1 MLKIFKILTLICLLI
16 SECFLTP
23 AFCDATESGRVV
35 RVGFTYHPGF
45 IEKMPDGSYK
55 GFGIEYLNEVAKYT
69 GWQYKFISGTRG
81 ELATML
87 GNGQIDLM
95 VPVMKTSDREAAV
108 YDYPLHAMG
117 TATSGIYVPEKDN
130 KIHLDDYTHMQG
142 MRLGCT
148 PGSFQTIAAKSYAQ
162 KHGFTFTEVPFH
174 DYNLALKALDNH
186 EIDGLALSSLYKV
199 KGYRPIAITTYAPF
213 FIVAKNHSDGKL
225 LGELDEAV
233 ERITYNDS
241 GFFSTIF
248 EKFYGHNSGA
258 RPVSLTIQEDEYIK
272 QGKVIR
278 VGCYTD
284 WYPLVYHDKT
294 TDTTK
299 GILIDILQMIAQKS
313 GLKFEFVPINEDS
326 AITALKNKTENID
339 LFIAVVATKDRL
351 QDSSLVLSHK
361 YFPNAR
367 AFAGRKGETFDI
379 RKSYRVAIPV
389 NIKGSGNFL
398 QENFPQFQINYYPN
412 LEDCLRAV
420 RDGKVDAA
428 FQNSYLVTAMLQHPE
443 FDKLTIWDVSSQ
455 IGGAFYMAGLSNLN
469 PQLISILNKYID
481 NLPLDDVQA
490 IISKN
495 TALATI
501 NYSFMDLCYKYS
513 LPLEIAALFIIL
525 IIIVIVAYGISNKRH
540 IETLNIRNKELLD
553 AITQA
558 NLASQAKS
566 DFLSRM
572 SHELRT
578 PMNVIL
584 GMTQVAREHLG
595 ETKNVFDCLTDIEQS
610 SQILLNVINDVL
622 DMSAIEHSQMKI
634 ASLPFDIDQML
645 DPILKIY
652 TRQCLTKEIH
662 LKVVKEMD
670 DMPPIL
676 GDSKRVAQII
686 LNLLSNAVK
695 FTPRGGTIT
704 LSVLKQRLIAGRQ
717 YMQFSVADTGI
728 GMSEAFRER
737 LFKPFE
743 QESAA
748 TFEKYGGSG
757 LGLSITLNL
766 VKLMDGDINATSKE
780 GVGTKFTV
788 NLPFGVA
795 EGEALAKFKATA
807 AKDPSTILAP
817 NSLQGKHI
825 LLVEDNIINQK
836 VVLGL
841 LKPLGATFSTA
852 DNGQIAVDM
861 FIKAEPHTYDLIL
874 MDIKMPVLNGYEA
887 TDAIR
892 NSNKEDA
899 ATIPIIALSANAFT
913 EDVSKSLSAGMNG
926 HVAKPINLRQL
937 YNVLARFL
945 LNQF

>member
-1 MLKIFKILTLICLLI
+1 MFKIFKILTLICLFV
-16 SECFLTP
+16 SECFLAP
-23 AFCDATESGRVV
+23 ACCDAVEGTKVV
-35 RVGFTYHPGF
+35 RVGYTFHPGF
-45 IEKMPDGSYK
+45 IEQMPDGSYK
-55 GFGIEYLNEVAKYT
+55 GYGIEYLNEVAKYT
-69 GWQYKFISGTRG
+69 GWQYEFVSGTRG
-81 ELATML
+81 ELAFML
-87 GNGQIDLM
+87 SNDQIDFM
-95 VPVMKTSDREAAV
+95 TPVMKTSDREGAV
-108 YDYPLHAMG
+108 FDYPLHSMG

-130 KIHLDDYTHMQG
+130 KIHFDDYAHMQG
-142 MRLGCT
+142 MRLGVT
-148 PGSFQTIAAKSYAQ
+148 PGSFQTLAAKNYAQ
-162 KHGFTFTEVPFH
+162 KNGFTFTEVLFH
-174 DYNLALKALDNH
+174 DYKVALMALDNQ
-186 EIDGLALSSLYKV
+186 EIDALALSSLYKV
-199 KGYRPIAITTYAPF
+199 QGYRAIATTTYAPF
-213 FIVAKNHSDGKL
+213 YIVAKNHSDGKL
-225 LGELDEAV
+225 LHELDEAV
-233 ERITYNDS
+233 EKITFNNS
-241 GFFSTIF
+241 AFFSNIF
-248 EKFYGHNSGA
+248 EKYYGHDSGTS
-258 RPVSLTIQEDEYIK
+258 PVSLTLKEDEYIE
-272 QGKVIR
+272 QGHVIR
-278 VGCYTD
+278 VGCYNN
-284 WYPLVYHDKT
+284 WYPLVYHDKS

-299 GILIDILQMIAQKS
+299 GVLIDILQMIAQKS
-313 GLKFEFVPINEDS
+313 GLKFEFIPINDDN

-339 LFIAVVATKDRL
+339 LFIGVVATKDRL
-351 QDSSLVLSHK
+351 QDNTIVLTHK
-361 YFPNAR
+361 YFPNTR

-379 RKSYRVAIPV
+379 RKPYKVALPV

-398 QENFPQFQINYYPN
+398 QENFPQFKIVYYPT

-420 RDGKVDAA
+420 RDGQVDTA

-443 FDKLTIWDVSSQ
+443 FADLTIWDVSSQ
-455 IGGAFYMAGLSNLN
+455 IGGAFYMAGRSDLN
-469 PQLISILNKYID
+469 PQLLSILNKYID
-481 NLPLDDVQA
+481 NLPPDDVRA

-495 TALATI
+495 TARSTI
-501 NYSFMDLCYKYS
+501 DYSFTDLYYKYS
-513 LPLEIAALFIIL
+513 LPLEIAAAFILL
-525 IIIVIVAYGISNKRH
+525 IIAGIVAYGITNKRH
-540 IETLNIRNKELLD
+540 IETLNLRNKELLD

-584 GMTQVAREHLG
+584 GMTQVAREHLQDS
-595 ETKNVFDCLTDIEQS
+595 KNVADCLTDIEQS

-645 DPILKIY
+645 EPILKIY
-652 TRQCLTKEIH
+652 TRQCISKEVR
-662 LKVVKEMD
+662 LDVVKEMD
-670 DMPPIL
+670 DMPPLL

-704 LSVLKQRLIAGRQ
+704 LSVLKQRLISGRQ
-717 YMQFSVADTGI
+717 YMQFCVADTGI

-766 VKLMDGDINATSKE
+766 VKLMDGEINATSKE

-788 NLPFGVA
+788 NLPFAVA
-795 EGEALAKFKATA
+795 EGAALTKFKTTA
-807 AKDPSTILAP
+807 SQDPSSILGP

-825 LLVEDNIINQK
+825 LVAEDNIINQK

-841 LKPLGATFSTA
+841 LKPLGATFATA

-861 FIKAEPHTYDLIL
+861 FTKAEPHTYDLIL
-874 MDIKMPVLNGYEA
+874 MDIKMPVKNGYEA
-887 TDAIR
+887 TEAIR
-892 NSNKEDA
+892 NSGKEDA
-899 ATIPIIALSANAFT
+899 QTIPIIALSANAFT